1 MKYKE
6 RKGMEEGEEEERQK
20 IGYFRNQLRSRE
32 GEKER
37 QRKIE
42 KK

>member
-1 MKYKE
+1 MKKREIVSE
-6 RKGMEEGEEEERQK
+6 RKGD
-20 IGYFRNQLRSRE
+20 RE

-42 KK
+42 RGNEVFT